1 VPSGSAPGKVILF
14 GEHAVVFGQPAT
26 AVAVNLRTEVDA
38 RQHGE
43 WRVDGASLDDP
54 KYAYVRAAVRRAWEG
69 DPLQLEIRSMLP
81 LGAGMGSSA
90 AVTVATLAVLRGMRN
105 FDSSNSKPWIARAAF
120 DIEFEVQ
127 RGMASPIDTSTA
139 TAGGGLLVLSEQQEN
154 CHWHI
159 QRGERVWYMH
169 PVIYPP
175 FTLVVGSTGVAAP
188 TGPLVALVRE
198 LVDRKPE
205 ARHAVEEIGS
215 ITLEGSRA
223 LLKRDLV
230 RAGELMT
237 RNHAL
242 LNSLGV
248 GHALLDRFVAA
259 ALPHAYGA
267 KLTGAGGGGSMIALT
282 DKPEKVS
289 AAIEAVGGR
298 VFAVSTEPFGVRVT
312 S

>member
-1 VPSGSAPGKVILF
+1 VPSSSAPGKVILY

-26 AVAVNLRTEVDA
+26 SMAVNLRAEVFA
-38 RQHGE
+38 RPHDE
-43 WRVDGASLDDP
+43 WRADGASLDDP
-54 KYAYVRAAVRRAWEG
+54 KYTYVKGAVNKAWSNG
-69 DPLQLEIRSMLP
+69 PLWLEIRSMLP

-90 AVTVATLAVLRGMRN
+90 AVTVATLAVLRRMR
-105 FDSSNSKPWIARAAF
+105 DMYSKIWIARTAF
-120 DIEFEVQ
+120 DVEYEVQ
-127 RGMASPIDTSTA
+127 KGMASPIDTSTA
-139 TAGGGLLVLSEQQEN
+139 TAGGGLLVTSEPPNEGSL
-154 CHWHI
+154 WHI
-159 QRGERVWYMH
+159 QRGERRWYMRK
-169 PVIYPP
+169 VVYPP
-175 FTLVVGSTGVAAP
+175 FTLVVGSTGIAAP
-188 TGPLVALVRE
+188 TGPLVAGVRD

-205 ARHAVEEIGS
+205 ARRAIEEIGT

-223 LLKRDLV
+223 LLRRDLV

-248 GHALLDRFVAA
+248 GHALLDKFVAA

-282 DKPEKVS
+282 DEPEKVR
-289 AAIEAVGGR
+289 AAIERAGGKA
-298 VFAVSTEPFGVRVT
+298 FAVTTEPLGVRVT